1 MNETERWEPTA
12 AHARATIGGAT
23 IAVGAVLAR
32 RPDLL
37 VLAAPLLVAAVWGAA
52 QRPHAAPTVEQAI
65 GHDVVREGQATT
77 WRVSVDD
84 PSGRIEDVAVRLEP
98 PRWVELRP
106 SSGQV
111 AGSLPDDGTARLVVA
126 VRSTRWGQR
135 RVGPALVVASSAWGA
150 FRYVHQRGGAW
161 ALRTLPQPSPFD
173 ASAPPVRSPGL
184 VGLSRSP
191 RPGNGTEFAGI
202 RPFQPGDRLRRIHWK
217 QSLRTGS
224 LHVTSTW
231 ADHDRHVL
239 LLADLLVDVGESG
252 GVDGRASSADLV
264 LRAGAAIAEHYV
276 SAGDRVALV
285 VLGGSGLRR
294 LPAGSGRRHLRR
306 ILDVMASSEPGT
318 DPFDRG
324 QLPPHLDPGLLVVM
338 LSPLV
343 SHRSLDRA
351 VVLARRGMSV
361 VVIDCLPP
369 DAAEPDGA
377 HDRASTLDP
386 YVPLAWRM
394 RLLERDREVRR
405 VVEAGIAVVPWR
417 GPGSLDLV
425 LRDLQRQAGGRAGA
439 RR

>member
-1 MNETERWEPTA
+1 MNKTERWEPTA

-37 VLAAPLLVAAVWGAA
+37 VLAAPFLVAAVWGAA
-52 QRPHAAPTVEQAI
+52 QRPRATPTVEQAI

-77 WRVSVDD
+77 WRVVVDD

-98 PRWVELRP
+98 PRWVELLP

-111 AGSLPDDGTARLVVA
+111 ACSLRDDGTVLLVLA

-135 RVGPALVVASSAWGA
+135 RVGPAFVVASSAWAA
-150 FRYVHQRGGAW
+150 FRYVHQRGGARS
-161 ALRTLPQPSPFD
+161 LLTLPQPSPFD
-173 ASAPPVRSPGL
+173 AFAPPVRSPGL

-285 VLGGSGLRR
+285 VLGGSDLRR

-377 HDRASTLDP
+377 HDRASSVDP